1 MKTTNIYIIVLTL
14 LLSVSV
20 QAQTTS
26 TSSGNEAY
34 KGIENTLL
42 DFKDDVIETV
52 SDVKDKADDILDDIK
67 DGIEKIAYLEKFMRG
82 DIRLLMLSI
91 EENSKFNYSGIKI
104 FTENGFDLY
113 TRNEDN
119 TSSLYIEFDW
129 DNRAQKMVGKGDA
142 FDSHIGFL
150 STDAGGDIGKF
161 TNKAHSS
168 VQFTDKESYWYVPLK
183 AESGNTMFIKFNAK
197 QMAVESLKTLQDL
210 AIDLKASDFAK
221 ILMGL
226 MSKLDFQNLLSSIPP
241 ENYLAAIFSELG
253 QIDYAEMNNLGDEKI
268 SEIEEKIKELIEQLL
283 SQQLKEIG
291 GFPIF
296 IHWAFIYSPEVIKK
310 HYGNKASETTF
321 DCDGFSNA
329 CTKLT
334 ITSYPFTFCS
344 IQIKI
349 HTYLANSSYRGKN

>member
-1 MKTTNIYIIVLTL
+1 M
-14 LLSVSV
+14 SV

-197 QMAVESLKTLQDL
+197 QMAVESLKLGAYEFIT
-210 AIDLKASDFAK
+210 KPFAT
-221 ILMGL
+221 
-226 MSKLDFQNLLSSIPP
+226 
-241 ENYLAAIFSELG
+241 
-253 QIDYAEMNNLGDEKI
+253 
-268 SEIEEKIKELIEQLL
+268 EQLL
-283 SQQLKEIG
+283 NFITRALENNLIG
-291 GFPIF
+291 LNPN
-296 IHWAFIYSPEVIKK
+296 FIYLYYNNCRVMEIL
-310 HYGNKASETTF
+310 H
-321 DCDGFSNA
+321 
-329 CTKLT
+329 
-334 ITSYPFTFCS
+334 
-344 IQIKI
+344 
-349 HTYLANSSYRGKN
+349 